1 MKRSIR
7 LIPVLALFI
16 IGATAWSIVLAD
28 PDKNDITV
36 IGIGWAPK
44 CDFQEGEVRISNSS
58 SVYYY
63 RVQVTA
69 KAQNHPPGPAYCCE
83 YPCECD
89 LSGTWNILR
98 EADRQLGK
106 ACLYDVPC
114 AGCEN
119 ICDNT
124 DCPTGPDF
132 CTCVYGSYLV
142 THYSTNGVQYLPM
155 SPSYPTPITVKEQAD
170 HCPDLGPQCS

>member
-1 MKRSIR
+1 MNRSIR
-7 LIPVLALFI
+7 LISVLVLFV
-16 IGATAWSIVLAD
+16 IGVIASSIALAD

-44 CDFQEGEVRISNSS
+44 CDLQEGQILISNSS
-58 SVYYY
+58 SEYHY

-89 LSGTWNILR
+89 LSGTWDVATNV
-98 EADRQLGK
+98 ERQHK
-106 ACLYDVPC
+106 KSCVFDVPC

-132 CTCVYGSYLV
+132 CTCPYGTYLV
-142 THYSTNGVQYLPM
+142 THYSEDGTNFEPM
-155 SPSYPTPITVKEQAD
+155 PPSYPTPITEKEQAE
-170 HCPDLGPQCS
+170 HCPDESPRCT